1 MIVPVLHHA
10 PVVRSYARNFKDIF
24 ANQPEYEHCKN
35 YLTGLFV
42 AERKNFAQIAA
53 CMVNGSDATNIS
65 RFMSSD
71 LWSGAEFNDRR
82 VELIF
87 ERTKQLDAQQRGALI
102 IDDTLDEHTGNL
114 MEHIARHYDHCDGS
128 YKLAQNPVTSH
139 YLRGRVS
146 FPVETRTYRNYDEV
160 TGWEKHFQQQFP
172 DVEIPKKSKERN
184 KLKKKYEKRLLAADP
199 DFATKHTAFATKL
212 KLASQLVEDA
222 VQRGLSFELVLFD
235 SWYLAPELIAVI
247 EKHGKGWI
255 SILKKNR
262 KLQTAGLKLTD
273 AQGQRLPFSSS
284 EIKVEDLVP
293 LIPKSAYKAVKVND
307 ETTYYATTFTA
318 RIETLGKV
326 RLVVSFAD
334 PQCEGS
340 YAILVTR
347 QMQGEAQ
354 RILRAYCGRF
364 QIEVFYKDAKQHLGF
379 SDYQCRT
386 TDAIQKHWYLVFGAY
401 SLLRL
406 ELLRSPLYQTWQRKL
421 KTIGVAL
428 RRQSQALVEQMI
440 LECHRLLSQG
450 THPQQLFK
458 LLFGEPVSFA

>member
-1 MIVPVLHHA
+1 MVVPVLHHA

-53 CMVNGSDATNIS
+53 CMVNGADATNIS
-65 RFMSSD
+65 RFMSSE
-71 LWSGAEFNDRR
+71 LWSGAAFNDRR

-87 ERTKQLDAQQRGALI
+87 ERTKQMDAQQQGALL

-139 YLRGRVS
+139 YLRGCVS
-146 FPVETRTYRNYDEV
+146 FPVETRTYRNYDQV
-160 TGWEKHFQQQFP
+160 TAWETHFRQQFP
-172 DVEIPKKSKERN
+172 EVGIPKQSKARN
-184 KLKKKYEKRLLAADP
+184 KLKHKYEKRLLEMDA
-199 DFATKHTAFATKL
+199 DFAAKHAAFETKL
-212 KLASQLVEDA
+212 KLAGQLVEDA
-222 VQRGLSFELVLFD
+222 VKRGLSFEMVLFD
-235 SWYLAPELIAVI
+235 SWYLAPELIGVI

-262 KLQTAGLKLTD
+262 NLQTAGLRLKD
-273 AQGQRLPFSSS
+273 GQGQPLQFSKS
-284 EIKVEDLVP
+284 EVKVEDLVP
-293 LIPKSAYKAVKVND
+293 LIPKSAYKAVKVNE
-307 ETTYYATTFTA
+307 ETTYYATTFAA

-340 YAILVTR
+340 YAVLVTR
-347 QMQGEAQ
+347 QMHWEAQ
-354 RILRAYCGRF
+354 RILRGYCGRF

-450 THPQQLFK
+450 THPAELFK
-458 LLFGEPVSFA
+458 LLFGEPVSVA